1 MNRLNITAKIW
12 LSIGVFILG
21 FVLATVLGQVQGLST
36 EGRLRVTANALF
48 PAAQKGQEAEAAFQ
62 RMINGFADAVLLQDS
77 AALDRAT
84 GDGQKVTAAL
94 NGIASIPD
102 LQEERIRQARDIAA
116 ALDRF
121 SSDAHQVYS
130 ELLANPSKMTEMQ
143 GRIAALAPRTD
154 ALNASLKTIKED
166 LAKDLRLELQNLEVR
181 SSSQRWVSLAV
192 FFITL
197 IVAAI
202 IVNLTIRRAITGPIL
217 TVIGGMQESADGAA
231 VASDQMTR
239 SGKIVA
245 RDAQQQAAYLQETT
259 SSLAQISS
267 TTSVNAGQANQADN
281 LMRQATDS
289 VGSATTAMN
298 DLAESMNIIQRS
310 SKQVV
315 GVLKNLDQI
324 AFQTNILALNAAVEA
339 ARAGAAGSGF
349 SVVADEVRSLARKS
363 TDSARQSA
371 EIIEKTIADVGKGV
385 ALVARA
391 HEAFGAVSATIASG
405 SEMVSRI
412 AANSKE
418 QSRGIS
424 RIGEALNKI
433 EKVTQSNAASAQ
445 ETAESASSM
454 TAQIQNTREHLDNL
468 VSVVGLRDKRRGC
481 PDTR

>member
-12 LSIGVFILG
+12 LSIGVFIVG
-21 FVLATVLGQVQGLST
+21 FVFATVLGQVQGLST

-62 RMINGFADAVLLQDS
+62 RMVNGFADAVLLQDS

-84 GDGQKVTAAL
+84 GDGQKVIASL
-94 NGIASIPD
+94 NGISSIPGV
-102 LQEERIRQARDIAA
+102 QTERIRQARDISVP
-116 ALDRF
+116 LERF

-143 GRIAALAPRTD
+143 DRIAALAPRTD

-181 SSSQRWVSLAV
+181 SLSQRWMSLGV
-192 FFITL
+192 LLTTL
-197 IVAAI
+197 IAAAI

-217 TVIGGMQESADGAA
+217 TVISGMQESADGAA
-231 VASDQMTR
+231 LASDQMTR

-259 SSLAQISS
+259 ASLSQISS
-267 TTSVNAGQANQADN
+267 TTTVNAGQASQADG
-281 LMRQATDS
+281 LMRQATES
-289 VGSATTAMN
+289 VGLATTAMN
-298 DLAESMNIIQRS
+298 NLAESMDMIQRS

-391 HEAFGAVSATIASG
+391 HEAFGAVSTTIATG
-405 SEMVSRI
+405 SELVSRI

-418 QSRGIS
+418 QARGIS
-424 RIGEALNKI
+424 HIGDALNKI

-454 TAQIQNTREHLDNL
+454 VVQIQSSRQHLDDL
-468 VSVVGLRDKRRGC
+468 VSVVGLRNTERLRS
-481 PDTR
+481 